1 MKQTARRIATVLIA
15 LIVPACVLVLNS
27 APAQAKTW
35 EIPQL
40 DLSLDP
46 LLHPNE
52 YANRVMVKI
61 NKIRAKK
68 GKPKIK
74 LYQGCLDH
82 KSNAW
87 AAHLADIDSLV
98 HRNQKKVLKACNLHW
113 TGECLVSGTALL
125 PGPAVKAWMHSDEH
139 RPILMK
145 DRANL
150 AGMGVSI
157 TPLGKVF
164 VVLNFGDPT

>member
-1 MKQTARRIATVLIA
+1 MKTTARRIATMLIA
-15 LIVPACVLVLNS
+15 LIVPACALVLYS

-35 EIPQL
+35 EIPKL

-46 LLHPNE
+46 LTHPNE

-61 NKIRAKK
+61 NQIRAKK
-68 GKPKIK
+68 GKPKVK
-74 LYQGCLDH
+74 LYQSCLDH
-82 KSNAW
+82 KSNKW

-98 HRNQKKVLKACNLHW
+98 HRNQRKILKDCNLHW
-113 TGECLVSGTALL
+113 TGECLVSGTALM
-125 PGPAVKAWMHSDEH
+125 PGAAVKAWMHSAEH

-145 DRANL
+145 NRANL
-150 AGMGVSI
+150 GGMGVAI
-157 TPLGKVF
+157 TPLGKIF